1 MTARHT
7 DCHHHH
13 DVGVEMSSRN
23 ALRSTLRRGEI
34 DIAMFRGKVPGAKQR
49 HVDRSRGRSKLE
61 QINKQNEIKIK
72 YEVSSLSSSQL
83 QLIRAEIAKTLSLDG
98 MFKTEI
104 LLVLMGL

>member
-1 MTARHT
+1 
-7 DCHHHH
+7 
-13 DVGVEMSSRN
+13 MSSRN

-34 DIAMFRGKVPGAKQR
+34 DIAMFRGKVPGASQR
-49 HVDRSRGRSKLE
+49 HVDRSRGPRSKLE

-72 YEVSSLSSSQL
+72 YEVSSLSSAL

-104 LLVLMGL
+104 LLVLMGP

>member
-1 MTARHT
+1 
-7 DCHHHH
+7 
-13 DVGVEMSSRN
+13 MSSRN

-72 YEVSSLSSSQL
+72 YEVSSLSSAL

-104 LLVLMGL
+104 LLVLMGP